1 MKKFI
6 FLVLFFIF
14 VLACALIFSACGTG
28 LNDQNNNNDNNPS
41 SSAKELE
48 YTLSND
54 GNYYIVSGQ
63 GDLSGDISIPDT
75 YKSLPVT
82 EIADGAFRSS
92 DDITKV
98 NIGKSVKSIGDGAF

>member
-1 MKKFI
+1 M
-6 FLVLFFIF
+6 
-14 VLACALIFSACGTG
+14 
-28 LNDQNNNNDNNPS
+28 
-41 SSAKELE
+41 
-48 YTLSND
+48 SND

-98 NIGKSVKSIGDGAF
+98 NIGKSVKSIGDGAFYECEELEYVIFFRKQPT